1 VEGLEIQN
9 RIEIKEEKAE
19 EIEIEDFGF

>member
-1 VEGLEIQN
+1 VEGLETQN